1 VQALNSAGIALLSA
15 HLQGFLV
22 DLHIEVAR
30 ATLDGK
36 VRDLEALLN
45 SARVRGNPNEDNITR
60 LFNSLGYSDVLE
72 GISWQRM
79 SNRQMRAK
87 LHAFNELRNS
97 IVHGTSESV
106 KKSTLEN
113 YLAVFGSLAEHL
125 DRKLQRQVS
134 ALTGVDPWVS
144 R

>member
-1 VQALNSAGIALLSA
+1 
-15 HLQGFLV
+15 
-22 DLHIEVAR
+22 
-30 ATLDGK
+30 
-36 VRDLEALLN
+36 
-45 SARVRGNPNEDNITR
+45 
-60 LFNSLGYSDVLE
+60 
-72 GISWQRM
+72 
-79 SNRQMRAK
+79 
-87 LHAFNELRNS
+87 LRNS